1 VAVVTAAYVHWRV
14 VLVLLEW
21 RDASG
26 GCAVP
31 VTSGP
36 LHSVLDHMKEM
47 GHELLPLDQVG
58 QLLCGVWDAFVYGI
72 VCVCLSVL
80 VCVCSV
86 YGCVRMQHTH
96 THTHTN
102 THTHQLP

>member
-1 VAVVTAAYVHWRV
+1 MNGSPFHLPACAVAVVIAAYVHWRV

-36 LHSVLDHMKEM
+36 LHSVLEDMRTL
-47 GHELLPLDQVG
+47 GHELLHIDQVWT
-58 QLLCGVWDAFVYGI
+58 QL
-72 VCVCLSVL
+72 
-80 VCVCSV
+80 CSHAAGHLGLAGPTPDV
-86 YGCVRMQHTH
+86 
-96 THTHTN
+96 
-102 THTHQLP
+102 P